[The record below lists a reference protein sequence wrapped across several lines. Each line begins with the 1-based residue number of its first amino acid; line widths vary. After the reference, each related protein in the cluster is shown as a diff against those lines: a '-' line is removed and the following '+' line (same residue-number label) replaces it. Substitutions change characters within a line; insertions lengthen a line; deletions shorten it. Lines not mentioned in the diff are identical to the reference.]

1 MKHLSVLKPDKPV
14 NWYIWL
20 GVAAVLCSIFMIVV
34 PLFNG
39 GGDWGYVQDFW
50 GRWQTLTAGM
60 LALVSSFIAFNI
72 SSYNADKQRERADKQ
87 RERDFL
93 ASKAFLPAALS
104 ELVSYFKDSASV
116 LIKGW
121 ESTDESKPEFIIP
134 DLPQGYK
141 EVFVHCIR
149 HAEPPVGDYLS
160 QILVSLQI
168 HDSRLRDYI
177 KRASGKNDFNPEKGT
192 LIGYFYGLGELHAL
206 VSNLFEFARNR
217 GEFNSRPLNW
227 EDFNNAYVNLD
238 VRINKI
244 SSEIYDLEAYT
255 KRYIAEAKPQDT

>member
-1 MKHLSVLKPDKPV
+1 
-14 NWYIWL
+14 
-20 GVAAVLCSIFMIVV
+20 MIVV

-39 GGDWGYVQDFW
+39 GGDWGYVQDIW
-50 GRWQTLTAGM
+50 DRWQSLNVGM
-60 LALVSSFIAFNI
+60 LALVSSFIALNI
-72 SSYNADKQRERADKQ
+72 SRYNADKQ

-177 KRASGKNDFNPEKGT
+177 KRAGGKNDFKLEKGT
-192 LIGYFYGLGELHAL
+192 LIDYFYELGKLQAR
-206 VSNLFEFARNR
+206 VSNLFEFARNT
-217 GEFNSRPLNW
+217 GEFNNRPLNW

-238 VRINKI
+238 VWINKI
-244 SSEIYDLEAYT
+244 SFENHDLEAYT
-255 KRYIAEAKPQDT
+255 KRYIAKA